1 MSRKN
6 ILKTEHVGENKVHV
20 TFDAADGKR
29 TYEYVGNSARAI
41 KRGKTDPSELTG
53 RLIEHRKKD

>member
-6 ILKTEHVGENKVHV
+6 ILETKHLDDNKVHV
-20 TFDAADGKR
+20 TFDAVDGKR

-41 KRGKTDPSELTG
+41 KRGKTDPSQLTG
-53 RLIEHRKKD
+53 RLVKHEKA